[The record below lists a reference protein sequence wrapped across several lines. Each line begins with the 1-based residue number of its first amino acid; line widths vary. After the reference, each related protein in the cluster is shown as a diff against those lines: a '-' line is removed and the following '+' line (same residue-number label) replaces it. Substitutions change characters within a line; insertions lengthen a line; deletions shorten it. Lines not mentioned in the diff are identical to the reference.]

1 MNHADANAGRNT
13 QRREKRKKKRRG
25 NWLIKGIAIAIFLY
39 LLLSVIF
46 GIAGRMTTMV
56 AVKGKIEEE
65 VMVEGYI
72 FREQHLVNAPA
83 IGHLETRIGDGERVT
98 EGQILGYV
106 YAGEYDAEQSGK
118 VRQLY
123 DRIAQLQ
130 SHAAENIYAGN
141 GVMVEQK
148 IAVAARD
155 LSDTRQR
162 RDMSNLAAWKEELN
176 VLIARKHAMNSGG
189 AVDVSK
195 ELEDAKRK
203 LWELETS
210 MGNTKYTITA
220 PAAGVFVAKIDG
232 MEDKLTLKQAEEITP
247 SYLRELDNIKIE
259 RKETIVE
266 NEPVCK
272 VVNNYGW
279 YFVANMDAEKAES
292 LEIGSTVNIRFFD
305 LSDQEITGTVRRI
318 SEEEKGKVAVSFY
331 TNRYVEGIY
340 ASSRVLAEVVTTGVE
355 GIKLPVKSIRVK
367 DGQAGVYVLRLGVAR
382 FVPVSVKYKNEDW
395 AIVSAVSGWDYQ
407 LQIYDDVIVDAKN
420 LEDGKVVR

>member
-13 QRREKRKKKRRG
+13 QRREKRKKKRKR

-46 GIAGRMTTMV
+46 GLVGRITTTV
-56 AVKGKIEEE
+56 AMKGMLREE

-72 FREQHLVNAPA
+72 FRQQSLVNAPA
-83 IGHLETRIGDGERVT
+83 MGYLETRVGESDRVT

-106 YAGEYDAEQSGK
+106 YAGEYDAQRSGAM
-118 VRQLY
+118 RELY
-123 DRIAQLQ
+123 DRISQLE
-130 SHAAENIYAGN
+130 SHAAENTYAGN

-162 RDMSNLAAWKEELN
+162 RDMGNLEEWKEELN

-189 AVDVSK
+189 TVDVSK
-195 ELEDAKRK
+195 ELEDAKNQLR
-203 LWELETS
+203 ELEAS
-210 MGNTKYTITA
+210 MGAAKYTITA
-220 PAAGVFVAKIDG
+220 PAAGVFGTKIDG
-232 MEDKLTLKQAEEITP
+232 LEDKLTLEKAEEVTP
-247 SYLRELDNIKIE
+247 GYLNELDGIKTE
-259 RKETIVE
+259 RKESVVE

-279 YFVANMDAEKAES
+279 YFVANMDAEKAEN
-292 LEIGSTVNIRFFD
+292 LEVGNTVTMRFFD

-318 SEEEKGKVAVSFY
+318 SEEEKGEVAVSIY

-340 ASSRVLAEVVTTGVE
+340 ASSRVSAEVVTTGAE
-355 GIKLPVKSIRVK
+355 GIKLPVKSIHVK
-367 DGQAGVYVLRLGVAR
+367 DGQAGVYVLRLDVAR
-382 FVPVSVKYKNEDW
+382 FVPVSIKYKNEDW
-395 AIVSAVSGWDYQ
+395 AIVSAVTGWDYQ
-407 LQIYDDVIVDAKN
+407 LQIYDEVIVDAKN